1 MKNKNFIYKTYCELA
16 IVSDQ
21 INPELITKELGV
33 LPNRVFKKGDQ
44 SISKYSGS
52 VIVKPHNLW
61 ALRSEIF
68 QSELETIDEHIDYF
82 KSILNEKLYILE
94 KYKNDIRYDIS
105 FSIWIET
112 DNSGIGLDLNKNQII
127 FLENISNRIRFVFV
141 TK

>member
-1 MKNKNFIYKTYCELA
+1 
-16 IVSDQ
+16 
-21 INPELITKELGV
+21 LGV

>member
-82 KSILNEKLYILE
+82 K
-94 KYKNDIRYDIS
+94 
-105 FSIWIET
+105 
-112 DNSGIGLDLNKNQII
+112 
-127 FLENISNRIRFVFV
+127 
-141 TK
+141 